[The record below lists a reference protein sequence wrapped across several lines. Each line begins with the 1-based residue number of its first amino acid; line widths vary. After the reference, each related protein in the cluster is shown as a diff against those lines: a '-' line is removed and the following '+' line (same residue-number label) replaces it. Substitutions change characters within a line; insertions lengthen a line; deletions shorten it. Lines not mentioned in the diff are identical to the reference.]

1 MIAQTAAAE
10 TPAFNPIPTV
20 YDLPFVSP
28 CSDGTKDLWVVETAG
43 NWAADCDTGARH
55 GAALIAFMQQTENPS
70 IFGLVVQ
77 RIAEHGA
84 WSGVECGFLHTIAEA
99 TLR

>member
-10 TPAFNPIPTV
+10 TAPFNPTLTI
-20 YDLPFVSP
+20 YDLPFVSQ
-28 CSDGTKDLWVVETAG
+28 CSDGTKDLWAVETTG

-55 GAALIAFMQQTENPS
+55 GAALIAFMQETENPS
-70 IFGLVVQ
+70 ILGLVGQ
-77 RIAEHGA
+77 RMAQRGT
-84 WSGVECGFLHTIAEA
+84 WSGIECGFLHSIAEA

>member
-10 TPAFNPIPTV
+10 TSAFNPTPTV

-43 NWAADCDTGARH
+43 SWAADCDTGARH
-55 GAALIAFMQQTENPS
+55 GAALIAFMQETENPS
-70 IFGLVVQ
+70 ILGLVVQ
-77 RIAEHGA
+77 RMAQRGT
-84 WSGVECGFLHTIAEA
+84 WTGVECGFLHTIAEA